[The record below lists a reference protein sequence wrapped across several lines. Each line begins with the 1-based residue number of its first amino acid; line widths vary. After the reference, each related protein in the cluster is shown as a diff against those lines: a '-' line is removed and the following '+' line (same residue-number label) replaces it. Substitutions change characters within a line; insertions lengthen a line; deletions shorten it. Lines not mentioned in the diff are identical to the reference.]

1 MYQAIIVDDEETVRT
16 GLRDHFDWENHSV
29 NVVQIFPDCAKAYDY
44 IRENP
49 VDIVVTDVITPY
61 MDGIT
66 LAKRLQEEFPAIK
79 IVFISGHADVKL
91 LQEAMKSDA
100 IDYILKSVD
109 LDELSAT
116 ITRVV
121 KMLDSRN
128 QTKQRMRDMEDRL
141 REMLPLQRER
151 VLQALLRNDYDAVSA
166 SYLGL
171 DLDPGA
177 KYVCMVI
184 RLTQQWRVVKNLNG
198 PERLALNIELE
209 RLVNEAIE
217 GYPGSVEFKN
227 RQSEYVVALKC
238 DASDYEQ
245 DVLAVSSR
253 IQRSLLGELD
263 LETAI
268 GISEPTLFSDL
279 EGAFEDAC
287 EAIEQRYYLDEDSS
301 IAVAK
306 YSQVKDQKTARELV
320 EKHLPEAILSGQTDQ
335 VETVLN
341 QAFAY
346 ARSMSEVEQSNFML
360 FLLLLPTRTVTG
372 LKACPDAP
380 IQNQRKLVEHWLGCP
395 SHMEQE
401 RFIRQIMTD
410 TTNLLRESSEPG
422 TSAIVRQIKSA
433 IDEQYMEQISV
444 ASLASQ
450 VHLTPTY
457 LCVLFKQATGK
468 TINEYLTNERI
479 RHAKQLLRDPSV
491 KLYDVCYKVG
501 YLSPSY
507 FSKLFKK
514 QTGIPPGEYRLGV
527 MNENLSEGNTP

>member
-16 GLRDHFDWENHSV
+16 GLRDHFDWELHGV
-29 NVVQIFPDCAKAYDY
+29 AVVDIFSDCAKAYDY

-66 LAKRLQEEFPAIK
+66 LAKRLQVEFPAIK
-79 IVFISGHADVKL
+79 IVFISGHADVQL
-91 LQEAMKSDA
+91 LREALKSDA

-109 LDELSAT
+109 LEELSAT

-128 QTKQRMRDMEDRL
+128 QAKQRMMDMEDRL
-141 REMLPLQRER
+141 REMIPVQRER
-151 VLQALLRNDYDAVSA
+151 VLQTLLQDDYDFVSA

-171 DLDPGA
+171 NLDSA
-177 KYVCMVI
+177 ARYVCMVI
-184 RLTQQWRVVKNLNG
+184 RLTKRWRVVKNLNG
-198 PERLALNIELE
+198 AERLALCIELE
-209 RLVNEAIE
+209 RLINEAIAD
-217 GYPGSVEFKN
+217 YPGSVEFKN
-227 RQSEYVVALKC
+227 RQSEYIVALKC
-238 DASDYEQ
+238 DALDYEQ
-245 DVLAVSSR
+245 DVLEVSNR
-253 IQRSLLGELD
+253 IQKSLLGELD
-263 LETAI
+263 LEIAI
-268 GISEPTLFSDL
+268 GISEPTLLSDFKV
-279 EGAFEDAC
+279 AFQDAC
-287 EAIEQRYYLDEDSS
+287 EAMEQRYYLDEDSS

-306 YSQVKDQKTARELV
+306 YSQVQDQKTARELV
-320 EKHLPEAILSGQTDQ
+320 EKQLPEAILSGQTSQ
-335 VETVLN
+335 VESVLN

-346 ARSMSEVEQSNFML
+346 MRSMPAEEQDNFML
-360 FLLLLPTRTVTG
+360 FLLLLPTRTVSG
-372 LKACPDAP
+372 LKACPDSP
-380 IQNQRKLVEHWLGCP
+380 YKNQRKLVEHWLGCP

-401 RFIRQIMTD
+401 QFIRQIMTEATD
-410 TTNLLRESSEPG
+410 QLRESSEPG
-422 TSAIVRQIKSA
+422 TSAIVRQIKSV

-444 ASLASQ
+444 SSLAGE

-491 KLYDVCYKVG
+491 KLYDVCYQVG

-514 QTGIPPGEYRLGV
+514 QTGMPPGEYRFKV
-527 MNENLSEGNTP
+527 MNEDPAKGNT